1 MEIEE
6 PAANPADDVVTLAD
20 PTRDT
25 TEQQEANTPAGGE
38 SDDLDAL
45 AKEALGESDGANL
58 EFVEVEIDGKTYK
71 VTTADGQP
79 VDPELKFG
87 ALRDADYRKKTMSLS
102 EERKAFQQEREFY
115 QARANLQ
122 GDAAMRATNL
132 AAIDAQIR
140 QASSISIDALRQQ
153 GWTEEAIQQAGD
165 ELQAL
170 VRQREALGGQVQA
183 DIQAFRQM
191 ESQAFQK
198 ARDDVRQKAALADKA
213 LTPERL
219 DYLEQF
225 AIKSGVDEQDAR
237 TIGDPTIYKIL
248 HLADV
253 GQKFLER
260 QGRAATMK
268 AAATGGPAKTLGGVN
283 AGGKSPDQMD
293 PAEMAKHLGY

>member
-20 PTRDT
+20 PTRET

-45 AKEALGESDGANL
+45 AREALGESEGANL
-58 EFVEVEIDGKTYK
+58 EFVEVEIDGKSYK
-71 VTTADGQP
+71 VMTADGQP

-87 ALRDADYRKKTMSLS
+87 ALRDADYRKKTMALS
-102 EERKAFQQEREFY
+102 DERKTLQQEREFFE
-115 QARANLQ
+115 ARANLQ

-132 AAIDAQIR
+132 ASLDAKIR
-140 QASSISIDALRQQ
+140 QASTISIDALRQQ

-260 QGRAATMK
+260 QSRAATMK